1 MSQYLH
7 AVAVQATL
15 AEARKR
21 PAVWC
26 EGVAVAVDEVA
37 GGHGVERIKSGVV
50 LRAQCV
56 L

>member
-7 AVAVQATL
+7 AVAVQAAL

-26 EGVAVAVDEVA
+26 EGVGVGVRVRVLA
-37 GGHGVERIKSGVV
+37 GGHGVGRIKASVVYGV
-50 LRAQCV
+50 
-56 L
+56 